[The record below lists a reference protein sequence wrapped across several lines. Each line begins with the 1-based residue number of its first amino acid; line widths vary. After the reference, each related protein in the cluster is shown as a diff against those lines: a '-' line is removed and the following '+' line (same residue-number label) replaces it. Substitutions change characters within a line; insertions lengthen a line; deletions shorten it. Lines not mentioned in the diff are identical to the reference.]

1 MINKCFGFISWLPDN
16 KENRKARIER
26 LNNAFKQI
34 IDLFGEDSEFL
45 IIAQN
50 WGDYKVPS
58 FIKHSDIFKYGK
70 LGILGARKKLREHFL
85 ESNYDYLIMCD
96 DDIVLKTNDDNTINE
111 FNKALED
118 NPKGFWFPMYGWSLS
133 FCAVSKWIYEREEM
147 VDVDPEKSEGYE
159 DTVFPYL
166 LHYKYPKHEFKFD
179 KLKFLQYQAKYHKD
193 HKSTWAGIK
202 GKKID
207 YRALEE
213 KSRLYKEEFEKG
225 NYDVLHIKE
234 NISANWEKIKQEERK
249 RKQAENPDL
258 PLLDDCLDLYGY

>member
-1 MINKCFGFISWLPDN
+1 MNKCFGFISWLPDN

-34 IDLFGEDSEFL
+34 VDLFGEDSEFL
-45 IIAQN
+45 IVAQN
-50 WGDYKVPS
+50 WNDYKVPS
-58 FIKHSDIFKYGK
+58 FIKHSNIFKYGK

-85 ESNYDYLIMCD
+85 KSTKYDYLIMCD
-96 DDIVLKTNDDNTINE
+96 DDIVLKAKDDNTIKE

-118 NPKGFWFPMYGWSLS
+118 NPQGFWFPMYGWSLS
-133 FCAVSKWIYEREEM
+133 FCAVSKWIYEREDM

-179 KLKFLQYQAKYHKD
+179 KLKFLQYQAQYHKD

-225 NYDVLHIKE
+225 NYDILSIKE
-234 NISANWEKIKQEERK
+234 KISANWEQIKQEERR